1 MGRFGAS
8 PPDGLKRQKVT
19 RSHRTDEW
27 TADLFSQERMYVG
40 TTPVRRCVGCWSI
53 ASFRVANQ
61 LRRFGREPDTG
72 SGGSR
77 DLIQGR
83 AFDYSG
89 PQTSQGRAR
98 TYFRSHNWPSYGSE
112 LADLDFKIGE
122 ESCAVATRL
131 LRDAPA
137 VSASSRKAPAN
148 TDGQGVPP
156 DDSAGS
162 TGVRLG
168 LCYPASPVRPKRL
181 QSHRW
186 GS

>member
-77 DLIQGR
+77 DLILDAFSANRDHKHLGERGLTLAPLLGR
-83 AFDYSG
+83 ATVRNL
-89 PQTSQGRAR
+89 PPTSISKFVSKGAPPPLGCFGRSCSIGVLPEGARKSRWSGRASR
-98 TYFRSHNWPSYGSE
+98 
-112 LADLDFKIGE
+112 
-122 ESCAVATRL
+122 RL
-131 LRDAPA
+131 C
-137 VSASSRKAPAN
+137 
-148 TDGQGVPP
+148 
-156 DDSAGS
+156 
-162 TGVRLG
+162 GVRWWPLG
-168 LCYPASPVRPKRL
+168 LRWQDALSMRPCAAKY
-181 QSHRW
+181 
-186 GS
+186 